1 MNKKMRN
8 TVIIAFVVAIA
19 FILFVKL
26 YLNGNK
32 NIIEISN
39 TSIQDNRTNNENE
52 NVKTLNNCT
61 FKHFKPVFEN
71 GYDYTQDMVYK
82 DKIYYKLI
90 TDYDEYQTYK
100 NRWNEICNMSKE
112 DFDRKF
118 MIITAI
124 ENTSMLGLTLSD
136 IFVNKDT
143 LYIDL
148 DEYKEGEEYNKEET
162 CISIVAPNELKA
174 STIEPRDIRK
184 VKETPEY
191 TYGWQNEPT
200 EGRTMIGKNEA
211 VDIAKR
217 YAQSLTRSSSMLGK
231 YLQGYTKVYE
241 VNLTKKKPNNY
252 WLIEEGV
259 PERNFVQANFER
271 DVYEVTL
278 VAEDD
283 EMEIERA
290 IFDVDAYTGQ
300 VIGGRQMGD

>member
-1 MNKKMRN
+1 MNKKMIN
-8 TVIIAFVVAIA
+8 TIILVAFVAIA
-19 FILFVKL
+19 FFLFL
-26 YLNGNK
+26 TIYLNGSRSTIENNK
-32 NIIEISN
+32 
-39 TSIQDNRTNNENE
+39 TSMKNSKIDNVDEKIQ
-52 NVKTLNNCT
+52 TLNNCIY
-61 FKHFKPVFEN
+61 KHFKPTFEN

-82 DKIYYKLI
+82 DKIYHKLI
-90 TDYDEYQTYK
+90 TNYDEYETYK

-112 DFDRKF
+112 DFDSKF

-136 IFVNKDT
+136 VFVNNDT

-148 DEYKEGEEYNKEET
+148 DEYKEGIEYNKEET
-162 CISIVAPNELKA
+162 CISIVIPNELKA
-174 STIEPRDIRK
+174 SNIEPRDIRK

-200 EGRTMIGKNEA
+200 EGRTMIDKTEA
-211 VDIAKR
+211 VDIAKK

-259 PERNFVQANFER
+259 PERNFVQASFER

>member
-19 FILFVKL
+19 FFIFLAI
-26 YLNGNK
+26 YLNGSRSTIENNK
-32 NIIEISN
+32 TSLQSSKIDTVDENIQTI
-39 TSIQDNRTNNENE
+39 
-52 NVKTLNNCT
+52 NNCIY
-61 FKHFKPVFEN
+61 KHFKPVFEN
-71 GYDYTQDMVYK
+71 GYDYTQDMVYQ

-90 TDYDEYQTYK
+90 TDYEEYQTYK
-100 NRWNEICNMSKE
+100 NRWNEICNMSQE
-112 DFDRKF
+112 DFNSKF
-118 MIITAI
+118 MVITAI

-148 DEYKEGEEYNKEET
+148 DEYKDGEEYNKEET
-162 CISIVAPNELKA
+162 CISIVIPNELKA
-174 STIEPRDIRK
+174 SNIEPRDIRK

-200 EGRTMIGKNEA
+200 EGRTMIDKNEA

-259 PERNFVQANFER
+259 PERNFVQASFER

-300 VIGGRQMGD
+300 VVGGRQMGD